1 MMKRIIPRT
10 TTPIINPI
18 KKKIDPERPDD
29 SSRGEHI
36 EFFKVKPSK
45 QPVQVDPEMQVE
57 HPEEHFNVIGTLLS

>member
-1 MMKRIIPRT
+1 MKKTRART

-57 HPEEHFNVIGTLLS
+57 QPEEHFKVIATLLS

>member
-1 MMKRIIPRT
+1 MKRTRART
-10 TTPIINPI
+10 TTPITSPI

-29 SSRGEHI
+29 SSREEHI

-45 QPVQVDPEMQVE
+45 QPVQVDPEEQVE